1 MALGR
6 WGLWGLCGV
15 RTAPTGHRIPA
26 RGETPGMPHNRCVLK
41 ERRIHPGALT
51 CFAVAERRGW
61 RLGLVGG
68 GGSAGSVLRSQG
80 TLGPVGLSRGR
91 ARGIRMSTFLCSLR
105 TDPAAASW
113 IGGMSLYGVV

>member
-1 MALGR
+1 MA
-6 WGLWGLCGV
+6 
-15 RTAPTGHRIPA
+15 HIQS
-26 RGETPGMPHNRCVLK
+26 VLK

-51 CFAVAERRGW
+51 CFAVAEWRGW

-91 ARGIRMSTFLCSLR
+91 ARGIRVSTFLCSLR
-105 TDPAAASW
+105 TDPAAARGALWNPLRYQKQILLNGLGLGCLLRSC
-113 IGGMSLYGVV
+113 LYEGS